1 MRLRDP
7 CFKIRD
13 QDLSV
18 LSVPSPRLN
27 QNPERETWG
36 GGGGRGLVRQISSDG
51 NDRKDFFGFEFFDF
65 GIFFGRKSL
74 ASSFWVA

>member
-13 QDLSV
+13 QDLSI

-27 QNPERETWG
+27 QNPERKTW
-36 GGGGRGLVRQISSDG
+36 GGGGRGLVRQISSDR
-51 NDRKDFFGFEFFDF
+51 NDRKDFLGVEFFDF

-74 ASSFWVA
+74 ASIFWVV